1 MEEVTVNTWEEF
13 EERIKELESRKYDLL
28 FRGQSNS
35 NWKLETTLDRFVSP
49 EMKMKLMDY
58 YSIIYFAKPRIEAFI
73 DKSWNIPSPKEY
85 AKRPKERRG
94 FLFLSDDMPGY
105 GYMTYLRHHRFPSP
119 LLDWTSSPYIAAFFA
134 FNRIDKNVENVSI
147 YAFQE
152 HIGQGKIATN
162 QEPFIN
168 KFGGNVSTHKRH
180 FLQQSQYTICTL
192 KKDND
197 WYFAHHEDVAGRD
210 KKQDLLWKFNIPSAE
225 RIKVL
230 RKLDRFNINSFSLF
244 GSEESLMDMIAT
256 KELLIKR
263 KFD

>member
-1 MEEVTVNTWEEF
+1 MEEVTVKTWEGF
-13 EERIKELESRKYDLL
+13 EERIKALESREYDVLY
-28 FRGQSNS
+28 RGQANS
-35 NWKLETTLDRFVSP
+35 KAVWKLETTLDRFGFP
-49 EMKMKLMDY
+49 ELKLMDY
-58 YSIIYFAKPRIEAFI
+58 YSIIYLAKPRIEAFI

-85 AKRPKERRG
+85 AKWLKERRD
-94 FLFLSDDMPGY
+94 FLFLSDMPGCD
-105 GYMTYLRHHRFPSP
+105 YMAYLRHYGFPSP

-134 FNRIDKNVENVSI
+134 YNRIDKNVENVSI

-152 HIGQGKIATN
+152 HIGLGKIATN
-162 QEPFIN
+162 QEPFISS
-168 KFGGNVSTHKRH
+168 FGDYVSTHKRH
-180 FLQQSQYTICTL
+180 LLQQSKYTICTL
-192 KKDND
+192 KKGND

-230 RKLDRFNINSFSLF
+230 RMLDRFNINSFSLF

-263 KFD
+263 GFD